1 MMIRKA
7 LLLTIYSICVLAG
20 FGQTDYPPVINYST
34 HDYSKNYN
42 PENYCVVQDERG
54 VMYFGNGNGVLEFDG
69 ASWRYINVQPG
80 AFVRA
85 LAIDSA
91 GTIYAGSFGEFGYFA
106 PDEKG
111 ALTFVSYLPQ
121 LNEEDQFFSDIW
133 SIHATSEKVFFQA
146 QEVLFVLD
154 ISSQEIE
161 VVYPTDMSSF
171 HTSFLVDGEL
181 YLRAREIG
189 IVKYE
194 AGELERLR
202 GTEIFRGLGVF
213 GMHKTSG
220 DSLLIITQELGIW
233 KYKDQ
238 FIRELNPHQSEFYN
252 SLGLFGSTELSNG
265 LFALNTFTNGVFV
278 MDEDGFI
285 QQELNRRVGLR
296 SNDVKY
302 IFEDRDKNIWMALE
316 NGISK
321 VNYNSPLSFFN
332 ETSGIEG
339 NVQCMVRFQDRM
351 YVGTSYGL
359 FKESDRQNES
369 KSFENTR
376 LVKDQV
382 WDFEVVG
389 NQLYIASSKGIFAT
403 DGNAFRKVSDNRSN
417 IIKYLADRK
426 LFVSAGPTGIYVYSR
441 SFGVIWEKQSNYSTF
456 LGAEIDP
463 NYEHTVWLG
472 TSNSGVFRLQYKNDG
487 FVLDEYGMF
496 DGLVDNELG
505 KPLQIDGEIKFGTT
519 QGILAFIHEDVMVQ
533 DLADS
538 LKNDPD
544 YYRGMFQ
551 TDVLHDSSFT
561 TKILLVNEA
570 DDRTWF
576 CSEDKIGYY
585 DRSSNEF
592 INKPF
597 WGVDY
602 GRVNEFYLQSNGV
615 LWIGCADG
623 LIRYEE
629 NSRKNYTSTFES
641 LIRSVQVGRDS
652 LIYYGANNDSAAEA
666 PILEYVNNDVLFT
679 FAAPYFEDN
688 HQPQFS
694 YLLEGHDEVWSD
706 WSDKTEANF
715 TNLSEGQYTFKV
727 KARNI
732 YGVVSEEA
740 NFTFEILPPWYRTT
754 WAYILYGLIVIVLFF
769 IGFKIFSAR
778 LKQKNIWLEGVVAE
792 RTKEISEK
800 NEVLKL
806 QKEEIE
812 DSINYAQ
819 RIQEALLPLEQ
830 EMKKWVPQSFVLF
843 KPKDIVSGDFYWF
856 TEIDNRLVFVCADC
870 TGHGVPGA
878 FMSMIGSDRLN
889 IIVQERKITNPGLI
903 LSELNIAIKRSL
915 KQDGQKDSTKD
926 GMDAAICTIDLN
938 TNELLY
944 AGANRPLW
952 IVQNDDLREIKA
964 TKVAVAGFTPDDQV
978 FEEHI
983 IPLSNDLKFYMSS
996 DGYADQF
1003 GGIKGKKLKVKT
1015 MKQLILDHC
1024 NSDFTTQKEVLHD
1037 RLVEWMGDHE
1047 QIDDVCVVGFQ
1058 MKS

>member
-1 MMIRKA
+1 MIRKS
-7 LLLTIYSICVLAG
+7 LLLTIYSILSVVVM
-20 FGQTDYPPVINYST
+20 GQSNYPPVTNYST

-42 PENYCVVQDERG
+42 PENYCVVQDFRG

-69 ASWRYINVQPG
+69 AQWRYINVQPG
-80 AFVRA
+80 AFVRS
-85 LAIDSA
+85 LAIDST
-91 GTIYAGSFGEFGYFA
+91 GRIYAGSFGEFGYFKA
-106 PDEKG
+106 NDKG
-111 ALTFVSYLPQ
+111 ELEFNSLLSK

-133 SIHATSEKVFFQA
+133 SIHATQNEVYFQA

-154 ISSQEIE
+154 LATDQIE

-189 IVKYE
+189 IVKYNN
-194 AGELERLR
+194 GDLERLK

-213 GMHKTSG
+213 GIHKTAG
-220 DSLLIITQELGIW
+220 DSLLIITQELGLW

-238 FIRELNPHQSEFYN
+238 FIRELNPEQTPYFN
-252 SLGLFGSTELSNG
+252 SLGIFGSTELSNG
-265 LFALNTFTNGVFV
+265 LIALNTFTDGVFII
-278 MDEDGFI
+278 DQDASI

-302 IFEDRDKNIWMALE
+302 VYEDRDKNIWMALE

-321 VNYNSPLSFFN
+321 VNYNSPLSYFN

-339 NVQCMVRFQDRM
+339 NVQCMIRFQDKM

-359 FKESDRQNES
+359 FKETDAQNES
-369 KSFENTR
+369 KSFENTK

-389 NQLYIASSKGIFAT
+389 NQLFIATSKGIYRG
-403 DGNAFRKVSDNRSN
+403 DGAGYSKVSDNRSN
-417 IIKYLADRK
+417 VIKYLADRK
-426 LFVSAGPTGIYVYSR
+426 LFISAGPTGIYVYSR
-441 SFGVIWEKQSNYSTF
+441 SFGTIWKKENNYSTF
-456 LGAEIDP
+456 LGVEVDP
-463 NYEHTVWLG
+463 NYKQTVWLG

-505 KPLQIDGEIKFGTT
+505 NPILADGQVKFGTT
-519 QGILAFIHEDVMVQ
+519 QGILAFIHEDIMVQ
-533 DLADS
+533 ELDDS
-538 LKNDPD
+538 LKDDPD

-551 TDVLHDSSFT
+551 TDFLHDSSFT
-561 TKILLVNEA
+561 SKILLVQEA
-570 DDRTWF
+570 EDRTWF
-576 CSEDKIGYY
+576 CAEDKIGFY
-585 DRSSNEF
+585 DYSSKEF
-592 INKPF
+592 VNKPF
-597 WGVDY
+597 WGVDF
-602 GRVNEFYLQSNGV
+602 GRVNEFYLEQNGI

-623 LIRYEE
+623 LIRFEE
-629 NSRKNYTSTFES
+629 NSRKDYQSPFDA
-641 LIRSVQVGRDS
+641 LIRSFQVGRDS
-652 LIYYGANNDSAAEA
+652 IVYNGASVDSVVTN
-666 PILEYVNNDVLFT
+666 PVLEYVKNDVQFT

-688 HQPQFS
+688 HLPEFS
-694 YLLEGHDEVWSD
+694 FMLEGHDDEWTL

-715 TNLSEGQYTFKV
+715 TNLSEGVYTFKV

-732 YGVVSEEA
+732 YGVVSSEA
-740 NFTFEILPPWYRTT
+740 SYTFEILPPWYRTT
-754 WAYILYGLIVIVLFF
+754 WAYVLYGIIVIVLFF
-769 IGFKIFSAR
+769 VGFRLFSAR

-830 EMKKWVPQSFVLF
+830 EMKKWVPDSFVLF
-843 KPKDIVSGDFYWF
+843 RPKDIVSGDFYWF
-856 TEIDNRLVFVCADC
+856 TEVDNKLVFVCADC

-889 IIVQERKITNPGLI
+889 IIVEERRITNPGLI
-903 LSELNIAIKRSL
+903 LSELNKAIKKSL

-938 TNELLY
+938 TNELHY
-944 AGANRPLW
+944 SGANRPLW
-952 IVQNDDLREIKA
+952 IIQNGEIQEIKA
-964 TKVAVAGFTPDDQV
+964 TKVAVAGFTPDEQV

-983 IPLSNDLKFYMSS
+983 IPLSSDLKFYMSS

-1015 MKQLILDHC
+1015 MKQIILDHC
-1024 NSDFTTQKEVLHD
+1024 NSDFTTQKNVLHD
-1037 RLVEWMGDHE
+1037 HLIEWMGDHE

-1058 MKS
+1058 IKG

>member
-1 MMIRKA
+1 
-7 LLLTIYSICVLAG
+7 
-20 FGQTDYPPVINYST
+20 
-34 HDYSKNYN
+34 
-42 PENYCVVQDERG
+42 
-54 VMYFGNGNGVLEFDG
+54 
-69 ASWRYINVQPG
+69 
-80 AFVRA
+80 
-85 LAIDSA
+85 
-91 GTIYAGSFGEFGYFA
+91 
-106 PDEKG
+106 
-111 ALTFVSYLPQ
+111 
-121 LNEEDQFFSDIW
+121 
-133 SIHATSEKVFFQA
+133 
-146 QEVLFVLD
+146 
-154 ISSQEIE
+154 
-161 VVYPTDMSSF
+161 
-171 HTSFLVDGEL
+171 
-181 YLRAREIG
+181 
-189 IVKYE
+189 
-194 AGELERLR
+194 
-202 GTEIFRGLGVF
+202 
-213 GMHKTSG
+213 
-220 DSLLIITQELGIW
+220 
-233 KYKDQ
+233 
-238 FIRELNPHQSEFYN
+238 
-252 SLGLFGSTELSNG
+252 
-265 LFALNTFTNGVFV
+265 
-278 MDEDGFI
+278 
-285 QQELNRRVGLR
+285 
-296 SNDVKY
+296 
-302 IFEDRDKNIWMALE
+302 
-316 NGISK
+316 
-321 VNYNSPLSFFN
+321 
-332 ETSGIEG
+332 
-339 NVQCMVRFQDRM
+339 
-351 YVGTSYGL
+351 
-359 FKESDRQNES
+359 
-369 KSFENTR
+369 
-376 LVKDQV
+376 
-382 WDFEVVG
+382 
-389 NQLYIASSKGIFAT
+389 
-403 DGNAFRKVSDNRSN
+403 
-417 IIKYLADRK
+417 
-426 LFVSAGPTGIYVYSR
+426 
-441 SFGVIWEKQSNYSTF
+441 
-456 LGAEIDP
+456 
-463 NYEHTVWLG
+463 
-472 TSNSGVFRLQYKNDG
+472 
-487 FVLDEYGMF
+487 
-496 DGLVDNELG
+496 
-505 KPLQIDGEIKFGTT
+505 
-519 QGILAFIHEDVMVQ
+519 
-533 DLADS
+533 
-538 LKNDPD
+538 
-544 YYRGMFQ
+544 
-551 TDVLHDSSFT
+551 
-561 TKILLVNEA
+561 
-570 DDRTWF
+570 
-576 CSEDKIGYY
+576 
-585 DRSSNEF
+585 
-592 INKPF
+592 
-597 WGVDY
+597 
-602 GRVNEFYLQSNGV
+602 
-615 LWIGCADG
+615 

-652 LIYYGANNDSAAEA
+652 LIYYGANNDSTVEA

-1058 MKS
+1058 MKT